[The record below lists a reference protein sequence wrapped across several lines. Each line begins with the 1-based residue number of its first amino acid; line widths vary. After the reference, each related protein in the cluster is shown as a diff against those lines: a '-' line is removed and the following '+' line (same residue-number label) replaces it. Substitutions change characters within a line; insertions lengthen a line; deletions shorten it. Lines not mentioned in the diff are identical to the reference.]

1 MKILAFECSTATAS
15 VAVSDN
21 GRILGESSIEASRRH
36 TEQLLPMADVLL
48 SSLGLTLDDISA
60 FACSIG
66 PGSFTGVR
74 IGAATVKG
82 LAFGSGKPCV
92 GTSSLTSLAYC
103 HADAENGTLICP
115 VIGCRRGNVYN
126 SLFELRDGNPIRLC
140 DDRMI
145 SCTELAEELI
155 SLGKPVTLCG
165 DETAAISALCSDDL
179 IIPTAR
185 SPLPSAVGVALLADK
200 LLHDR
205 ADCADHTRDDCDCTD
220 NEHTYNKHTDNF
232 CAAHTHTDND
242 RFDGDRADSAMSADE
257 YTDLTL
263 FPDYFRPCQAERE
276 RLGMGD

>member
-15 VAVSDN
+15 VAVSNN
-21 GRILGESSIEASRRH
+21 GRILGESSVEASRHH
-36 TEQLLPMADVLL
+36 TEQLLPMADDLL
-48 SSLGLTLDDISA
+48 SSLGLTLGDISA

-82 LAFGSGKPCV
+82 LAFGSDKPCV

-126 SLFELRDGNPIRLC
+126 SLFELRDGKPVRLC

-179 IIPTAR
+179 IIPTAC

-205 ADCADHTRDDCDCTD
+205 SHAARDCTD

-232 CAAHTHTDND
+232 CAAHTHTDNEC
-242 RFDGDRADSAMSADE
+242 FDGERTDSAMSADK
-257 YTDLTL
+257 YTDLTI

>member
-1 MKILAFECSTATAS
+1 
-15 VAVSDN
+15 
-21 GRILGESSIEASRRH
+21 
-36 TEQLLPMADVLL
+36 MADDLL
-48 SSLGLTLDDISA
+48 SSLGLTLGDISA

-126 SLFELRDGNPIRLC
+126 SLFELRDSKPVRLC
-140 DDRMI
+140 DDRMK

-165 DETAAISALCSDDL
+165 DETAAISALCSDDI

-205 ADCADHTRDDCDCTD
+205 SHAARDCTD

-232 CAAHTHTDND
+232 CAAHTHTDNECS
-242 RFDGDRADSAMSADE
+242 DGERADSAMSADE
-257 YTDLTL
+257 YTDLTI